1 MQGAQLAEMEA
12 LYREEQVLRKKYFNT
27 IEGKITCLSLFC
39 ATDIAIL
46 KVLVYFLFEIFL
58 KCNTMDHTHVS
69 DMKGKIRVY
78 CRLRPLCEK
87 EIIAKERNVMRS
99 VDEFTIEHIWKD
111 DKAKQ
116 HMYDRVFDGNATQDD
131 VFEDTKASKKSI
143 VLL

>member
-12 LYREEQVLRKKYFNT
+12 LYREEQVLRKKYFNI
-27 IEGKITCLSLFC
+27 IEGKTTGLSLFSC
-39 ATDIAIL
+39 HCQFFNFICYL
-46 KVLVYFLFEIFL
+46 YLESNVMNL
-58 KCNTMDHTHVS
+58 THVS

-87 EIIAKERNVMRS
+87 EITAKETNAIRS
-99 VDEFTIEHIWKD
+99 VDEFTVEHLWKD

-131 VFEDTKASKKSI
+131 VFEDTKARKK
-143 VLL
+143 